1 MFKFK
6 TRYYLHLFMPE
17 TMKLLRSTES
27 KITED
32 KNGENVPDL
41 EMTEIVLILW
51 NTVNCDYQQEST
63 ALYTIVPNKLFDQ
76 LLAISP
82 KNIYF

>member
-1 MFKFK
+1 
-6 TRYYLHLFMPE
+6 MPE
-17 TMKLLRSTES
+17 TMKLLGSTES

-51 NTVNCDYQQEST
+51 NAVNCDYQQEST

>member
-32 KNGENVPDL
+32 KNVENVPDL
-41 EMTEIVLILW
+41 EMTEIVLIL
-51 NTVNCDYQQEST
+51 
-63 ALYTIVPNKLFDQ
+63 
-76 LLAISP
+76 
-82 KNIYF
+82 

>member
-41 EMTEIVLILW
+41 EMTEILLTVIINKNQQPYIPLFLI
-51 NTVNCDYQQEST
+51 NCLINY
-63 ALYTIVPNKLFDQ
+63 
-76 LLAISP
+76 
-82 KNIYF
+82 

>member
-1 MFKFK
+1 
-6 TRYYLHLFMPE
+6 MPE

-32 KNGENVPDL
+32 KNVENVPDL

-63 ALYTIVPNKLFDQ
+63 TLYTIVPNKLFDQ